1 MKVLMVCLGNICRSP
16 LAEGIFRKQAQLR
29 GLGWEVDS
37 AGTGSWHVGEA
48 PDPRSIQIARQQG
61 LDISDQRARQIRLTD
76 LSAFDY
82 IFAMDR
88 SNYRQILELA
98 NDHEQRSRVHL
109 FLDYAGRDQESDVP
123 DPYWNDNG
131 FQEVYHMLDQ
141 ASHQVIDR
149 ILDQSVSMTTD
160 QGIADSVQ

>member
-1 MKVLMVCLGNICRSP
+1 MVCLGNICRSP

-29 GLGWEVDS
+29 GLDWEVDS
-37 AGTGSWHVGEA
+37 AGTGAYHVGES
-48 PDPRSIQIARQQG
+48 PDPRSMQVARQQG
-61 LDISDQRARQIRLTD
+61 LDISDQRARQIRRSD
-76 LSAFDY
+76 LSTFDY

-88 SNYRQILELA
+88 SNHRNILELA
-98 NDHEQRSRVHL
+98 TNEDQRSRVQL
-109 FLDYAGRDQESDVP
+109 FLDNSGLDQEVDVP

-149 ILDQSVSMTTD
+149 ILETIEKLKKDKEIIQLSSDQ
-160 QGIADSVQ
+160 